1 MEEILLFILLGLG
14 SGALIAGIALGVVL
28 TYRGSGII
36 NLSTGGMAMLGG
48 YAYWSLNTGK
58 IASLPT
64 VLALPLSL
72 LFVVAVGAVTEFVV
86 YRPLRNSAPLAKL
99 VASLG
104 VLLVAQA
111 AMLLAFGITQQPE
124 PSILPQNDVHMLGA
138 VVPVDRFILTGMVIV
153 AAAVLAAI
161 YRWTRF
167 GLAARA
173 ASENEVAAMLGGLS
187 PNMISL
193 INTLIASLLAGA
205 LGILAASITELDPQT
220 LPLQVI
226 PALAAALLAG
236 FTSFG
241 VACGASI
248 GIGILYS
255 LIQYISSQ
263 SWFPQSGGV
272 ALPGV
277 TDLLAFLIIVG
288 VLFWRGSRIPGR
300 GELVE
305 RRLPGVPRPH
315 NLARTSLIL
324 AVVAAAA
331 LVVLPFDFREA
342 LINTLIGT
350 LMALS
355 LVVITGFVGQISVVQ
370 LSLAGAAGFTIAH
383 MASNFGI
390 TFPVAALAGIA
401 VAMVIG
407 MATAV
412 SALRVRGVSLA
423 VVTLAGAVAIE
434 NFGFVNNTWGG
445 GEAGSP
451 VPEPKWFGLDLGPQ
465 APFRGLDHDLPS
477 PVFGWVALVC
487 VVLLCAGVGVLR
499 RRSLGQRML
508 AVRSNERAAAAA
520 AINPRTVKFAGFGIA
535 AFIAGVAGVLYAY
548 NFGSVSADRFDAVTA
563 LSLIAFAYA
572 GGITLI
578 SGAVFAGLISAQALI
593 PYALDKWFGL
603 NGNWFLLFGGAIL
616 IFTLIRNPE
625 GVAGDIYKRLH
636 KRAPLR
642 PPALARGGEVA
653 GAARGEEV
661 AGAARGE
668 EVAGAALGGESA
680 RAALGGQSAGIVL
693 GGEVA
698 ADAVAGDTS
707 ADHGRSGV
715 GGEAEP
721 AATAGRR
728 LARGDGTRGL
738 GSPPRGQHSAPVL
751 RVTGL
756 SVAFGGVH
764 ALNDVSLEVRDG
776 ELVGLIGPNGA
787 GKTTFVDAVSG
798 FVTGSGRVELDG
810 HPLGGL
816 RPHER
821 ARRGLAR
828 TWQGT
833 ELFHDLDIRE
843 NLIVAGASAADAE
856 QALAIFDMAWAAD
869 AMPDQLSEGQRK
881 LVGVARALAGHHRVI
896 CLDEPAAGLDAR
908 ESEELGGRLRALADR
923 GQSTLLID
931 HDMGLVLSICDR
943 VVVLE
948 FGQVI
953 ADGSPGQVRRDPR
966 VVGAYLGAGHAGLS
980 AAPEAPPA
988 GAAQVEAGLGGDGA

>member
-1 MEEILLFILLGLG
+1 MQEILLFILLGLG

-36 NLSTGGMAMLGG
+36 NLATGGMAMLGG

-64 VLALPLSL
+64 GLALPLSL
-72 LFVVAVGAVTEFVV
+72 AIVVIVGAVIEIVV

-104 VLLVAQA
+104 VLLVLQA
-111 AMLLAFGITQQPE
+111 SMLLAFGITSQPE
-124 PSILPQNDVHMLGA
+124 PGILPQHAVPLLGA
-138 VVPVDRFILTGMVIV
+138 VVPVNRFILTGLVIAV
-153 AAAVLAAI
+153 AAALAAI
-161 YRWTRF
+161 YKWTRF
-167 GLAARA
+167 GLATRA
-173 ASENEVAAMLGGLS
+173 ASENEVAAILSGLS
-187 PNMISL
+187 PNRISMI
-193 INTLIASLLAGA
+193 NNLIASLVVGT
-205 LGILAASITELDPQT
+205 LGILAASITQLDPET
-220 LPLQVI
+220 LPLLII
-226 PALAAALLAG
+226 PALAAALLAR

-241 VACGASI
+241 IACGAGI
-248 GIGILYS
+248 GIGVLYS
-255 LIQYISSQ
+255 LIQYISAQ

-277 TDLLAFLIIVG
+277 TDLLAFFIIVG

-305 RRLPGVPRPH
+305 RRLPGVPRPRY
-315 NLARTSLIL
+315 LVRTSLIL
-324 AVVAAAA
+324 ATVAAVA
-331 LVVLPFDFREA
+331 LIVLPFDFREA

-383 MASNFGI
+383 MAANFGI
-390 TFPVAALAGIA
+390 TFPLAALAGIA
-401 VAMVIG
+401 VAVVIG

-451 VPEPKWFGLDLGPQ
+451 VPGPKWFGLDVGPQ
-465 APFRGLDHDLPS
+465 APFRGLDGNLPS
-477 PVFGWVALVC
+477 PVFGWVALIC
-487 VVLLCAGVGVLR
+487 VVVLCVGVGVLR

-520 AINPRTVKFAGFGIA
+520 AINPRTVKFAAFGIA
-535 AFIAGVAGVLYAY
+535 AFIAGVAGALYAY
-548 NFGSVSADRFDAVTA
+548 NFGSVSANRFDAITA

-578 SGAVFAGLISAQALI
+578 SGAIVAGLISAQALV

-625 GVAGDIYKRLH
+625 GVAGDIYRRTH
-636 KRAPLR
+636 KRPPLHPPQPAAQASERAATSAPRAPRPNLAGR
-642 PPALARGGEVA
+642 PP
-653 GAARGEEV
+653 
-661 AGAARGE
+661 
-668 EVAGAALGGESA
+668 
-680 RAALGGQSAGIVL
+680 I
-693 GGEVA
+693 
-698 ADAVAGDTS
+698 
-707 ADHGRSGV
+707 
-715 GGEAEP
+715 
-721 AATAGRR
+721 
-728 LARGDGTRGL
+728 
-738 GSPPRGQHSAPVL
+738 L
-751 RVTGL
+751 RVSGL
-756 SVAFGGVH
+756 SVAFGGVR
-764 ALNDVSLEVRDG
+764 ALTDVSLEVGDG

-787 GKTTFVDAVSG
+787 GKTTFVDAIAG
-798 FVTGSGRVELDG
+798 FVTGRGRVELDG
-810 HPLGGL
+810 HDLDGL
-816 RPHER
+816 PPHER

-833 ELFHDLDIRE
+833 ELFHDLDVRE
-843 NLIVAGASAADAE
+843 NLMVAGRPGGRPVTKRSASAARDADE
-856 QALAIFDMAWAAD
+856 ALGIFDMAWAAD

-881 LVGVARALAGHHRVI
+881 LVGVARALVGNHRLV
-896 CLDEPAAGLDAR
+896 CLDEPAAGLDVR
-908 ESEELGGRLRALADR
+908 ESSELGQRLRMLADR

-948 FGQVI
+948 FGRVI
-953 ADGSPGQVRRDPR
+953 ADGAPEEVRRDPR
-966 VVGAYLGAGHAGLS
+966 VIAAYLGEGHTEPPAAN
-980 AAPEAPPA
+980 AAPPGPA
-988 GAAQVEAGLGGDGA
+988 EVEAG